1 MHTAQGCILPISFQV
16 DLLLWYVVINPP
28 EKKLAK
34 IILYALVPWVP
45 YVDII
50 KELGL
55 STHVFYTTEV
65 CTKKN
70 KGRHGTFASI
80 SSNYFSYLQAVNA
93 VWA

>member
-1 MHTAQGCILPISFQV
+1 MIWIKKTFFYYVEKFPNCTEVRFASF
-16 DLLLWYVVINPP
+16 LSGGFTTMVVINPP

-55 STHVFYTTEV
+55 STHVFYTIEV
-65 CTKKN
+65 CKKE
-70 KGRHGTFASI
+70 
-80 SSNYFSYLQAVNA
+80 
-93 VWA
+93 